1 MKSPALPYCHIHL
14 YFLEWGRGLQSPG
27 RRFIE
32 INSQEWIFWGWEL
45 MRWILRL
52 LLVISWHLQCNSN
65 RNVHSSSWYFAF
77 TWWIAGIASFKKT
90 KPLHSQDYEKNV
102 TGKIICKTICSSV
115 QQIFRNGLLCA
126 RQISQPWKYHAEQD
140 LYCPCKLAMESRISL
155 LSPSCTYMHL
165 KQNLTDKVSF
175 CTSLR
180 LNWNW
185 KYP

>member
-1 MKSPALPYCHIHL
+1 MKSPALPYRHIHL
-14 YFLEWGRGLQSPG
+14 FFLEWGRGLQSPG

-77 TWWIAGIASFKKT
+77 TWWIAGIASFRKT

-102 TGKIICKTICSSV
+102 TRKIICKLFVHLFS
-115 QQIFRNGLLCA
+115 
-126 RQISQPWKYHAEQD
+126 KYLGMA
-140 LYCPCKLAMESRISL
+140 YCVPGTF
-155 LSPSCTYMHL
+155 LSPGNTMLS
-165 KQNLTDKVSF
+165 K
-175 CTSLR
+175 TSIVPA
-180 LNWNW
+180 N
-185 KYP
+185 

>member
-1 MKSPALPYCHIHL
+1 MKSPALPYRHIHL
-14 YFLEWGRGLQSPG
+14 DFLEWGRGLQSPG

-77 TWWIAGIASFKKT
+77 TWWIAGIASFRKT

-102 TGKIICKTICSSV
+102 TRKIICKLFVHPFS
-115 QQIFRNGLLCA
+115 
-126 RQISQPWKYHAEQD
+126 KYLGMA
-140 LYCPCKLAMESRISL
+140 YCVPGKF
-155 LSPSCTYMHL
+155 LSPGNTVLS
-165 KQNLTDKVSF
+165 K
-175 CTSLR
+175 TSIVPA
-180 LNWNW
+180 N
-185 KYP
+185 